1 MTIQTIGRSACKVGS
16 RVLTLVL
23 AAALGAW
30 VVMPGMANAQQR
42 EQDLVDKSR
51 MVLEQFHKENS
62 AFRDHVRSAK
72 AIFIVPQI
80 LRGAF
85 IFGGAGGSGVLIAR
99 EGSGWSQPAF
109 YNMGSASF
117 GLQIGA
123 DASALILLVR
133 TNRGLESFYTH
144 NFQLGGDL
152 SVAVLPV
159 GGGAK
164 GGGLT
169 ADFLSFTKAKG
180 AYAGVS
186 VEGSGISVADEANEN
201 YYGKP
206 VRPVDIL
213 VKAGVSNP
221 GSRALGVSAA
231 GLGK

>member
-1 MTIQTIGRSACKVGS
+1 MNVQTSGRSTCKAGS
-16 RVLTLVL
+16 RFFTLAL
-23 AAALGAW
+23 AAALCAW

-62 AFRDHVRSAK
+62 AFRDHGKSAK

-85 IFGGAGGSGVLIAR
+85 VFGGAGGSGVLIAR
-99 EGSGWSQPAF
+99 KGSGWSQPAF
-109 YNMGSASF
+109 YTMGSASF

-133 TNRGLESFYTH
+133 TQRGLESFYT
-144 NFQLGGDL
+144 NDFRLGGDL

-186 VEGSGISVADEANEN
+186 VEGAGISVSNEANEN
-201 YYGKP
+201 YYGKA

-213 VKAGVSNP
+213 VTGKVSAP
-221 GSRALGVSAA
+221 GSGELGISAA
-231 GLGK
+231 GMGK